1 MIIMDWENIKV
12 KPIWAKSKE
21 EIWVEK
27 FEPLIEQNRSISM
40 ARRIPLWGYAAGLL
54 IPLLLFFQLFT
65 ITESAKRGEQKVV
78 QLPDRSTVTL
88 NAASKL
94 SYHPFIWLIA
104 RKGTI
109 TRSGVFSRISQSWLF
124 TRKVRFEGEAF
135 FNVKPG
141 SLFSVQTGD
150 NRVNV
155 LGTSFNIHAR
165 TGVYRV
171 TCLTGQVEVQTEQ
184 GVAVLNP
191 NMQATMYDRKLNITG
206 DVTPSVATG
215 WMQGMFVF
223 AGAPLGE
230 VIVEIE
236 RRYNIYVT
244 PDYDANLLFT
254 GIFSKTENP
263 EEVLEIVGKA
273 FDITFNIK

>member
-1 MIIMDWENIKV
+1 MDWENINI
-12 KPIWAKSKE
+12 KPVWAKSKE

-27 FEPLIEQNRSISM
+27 FEPLIEQSRSISI

-65 ITESAKRGEQKVV
+65 VTESAKRGEQKVV

-94 SYHPFIWLIA
+94 SYNPFIWLISK
-104 RKGTI
+104 KGTI
-109 TRSGVFSRISQSWLF
+109 SRSGVFSGISPSWLF

-135 FNVKPG
+135 FDVKPG

-155 LGTSFNIHAR
+155 LGTSFNVHAR
-165 TGVYRV
+165 AGAYRV
-171 TCLTGQVEVQTEQ
+171 TCLSGQVEVQTEQ
-184 GVAVLNP
+184 GSAVLNP
-191 NMQATMYDRKLNITG
+191 NMQATVHDRELNITG
-206 DVTPSVATG
+206 NVTPSVATG

-230 VIVEIE
+230 VIAEIE

-244 PDYDANLLFT
+244 PDYDANLLYT
-254 GIFSKTENP
+254 GIFSKTENS
-263 EEVLEIVGKA
+263 EEVLEAVGKA
-273 FDITFNIK
+273 FGITFNNK